1 MATLLAIIEEVLD
14 LKDRKSERGKVRIV
28 AQCVVI
34 LGLGITVRERHDD
47 ARQNLKAGET
57 VAKKLEALSA
67 RYPEGDKTLREEIR
81 GVAKQIR
88 ESDAA
93 PGMLMYSVYLSLQDT
108 ALKLEGMAKGL
119 PAQLGTIESLA
130 RSSDKHAAAGEL
142 EAGKAYEE
150 ARRATKAAGDA
161 QSQARSATSEAIAA
175 KNVAGEARSEATAA
189 KNAAVESRNE
199 STQAKVEATAAKVEA
214 TAAKVEA
221 TAAKG
226 LAGDAKVEA
235 AHARTEATAA
245 KHAAL
250 ESKEEATQAKNEAAA
265 AKGLA
270 GDAKA
275 EASDAKNEA
284 IAAKNEAARA
294 RCEAEVT
301 ANGSAGRTTASSGT
315 LPDTPDA
322 GRTDEA
328 SSGT

>member
-214 TAAKVEA
+214 TAAK
-221 TAAKG
+221 G